1 MIYLSTCRINSNQ
14 SVRIRNLEIEIS
26 RLLSENIAYRER
38 VIKLQHEVGRSPGLE
53 TRDSIGKFRSQLESK
68 LADLTGLVQELGT
81 IQQNLEPRRVSR
93 RRSIQ
98 RSSPKRSPDQRN
110 WKNALGFSE
119 VAGVVDGRLPPIAE
133 DKYYPRRTLE
143 YDPCPDQLICD

>member
-1 MIYLSTCRINSNQ
+1 M
-14 SVRIRNLEIEIS
+14 
-26 RLLSENIAYRER
+26 
-38 VIKLQHEVGRSPGLE
+38 IKLQHEVGRRPGLE
-53 TRDSIGKFRSQLESK
+53 ARDSIGTFRSQLESK

-98 RSSPKRSPDQRN
+98 QSSPKRSPDQRN
-110 WKNALGFSE
+110 WKNAFGFSE
-119 VAGVVDGRLPPIAE
+119 VTGAADGRLPPIAE

-143 YDPCPDQLICD
+143 YDPYPHEQMCD